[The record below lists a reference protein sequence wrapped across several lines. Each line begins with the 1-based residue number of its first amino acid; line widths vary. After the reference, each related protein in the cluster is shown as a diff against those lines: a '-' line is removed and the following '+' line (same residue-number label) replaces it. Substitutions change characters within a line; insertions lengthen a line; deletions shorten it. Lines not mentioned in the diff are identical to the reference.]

1 MDFGK
6 LMEQAQQMQ
15 ASLAQIQEELAE
27 TIYIGKS
34 QGIVVKMNGN
44 NEITEIEIPDE
55 LINPEDKEMLQD
67 MLLIAA
73 NEAADN
79 VRQDREARSPAPG
92 WTFSRRSRCRRTQH
106 SGFLIHVSAEFTKT
120 DRSIPASARCRG
132 KNRGAVCACGQ

>member
-79 VRQDREARSPAPG
+79 VRQDREARLGAAAGGLNIPG
-92 WTFSRRSRCRRTQH
+92 
-106 SGFLIHVSAEFTKT
+106 L
-120 DRSIPASARCRG
+120 
-132 KNRGAVCACGQ
+132 

>member
-55 LINPEDKEMLQD
+55 LINPEDKEML
-67 MLLIAA
+67 IAA

-79 VRQDREARSPAPG
+79 VRQDREARLGAAAGGLNIPG
-92 WTFSRRSRCRRTQH
+92 F
-106 SGFLIHVSAEFTKT
+106 
-120 DRSIPASARCRG
+120 
-132 KNRGAVCACGQ
+132 